1 MLWYSV
7 GVNLDLL
14 LADTENRRG
23 CFGGLL
29 QSCWPRAVRDTMRS
43 AESACEALRRMR
55 KHYWLSQVEAAA
67 LLGTSAATVQA
78 WEAGR
83 RKPSGAVRMLFR
95 LTEYALKEWP
105 PGPWREAVWGFPLA
119 QIVAWR
125 KHETGQDQSAKVREN
140 FEARFLGSSA
150 AEKQQTL
157 QDCQR
162 LLDWMNSVA
171 AKEREQARNKP
182 NDES

>member
-1 MLWYSV
+1 
-7 GVNLDLL
+7 
-14 LADTENRRG
+14 
-23 CFGGLL
+23 
-29 QSCWPRAVRDTMRS
+29 
-43 AESACEALRRMR
+43 MR
-55 KHYWLSQVEAAA
+55 KNYRLSQVEAAA

-83 RKPSGAVRMLFR
+83 RRPSGAARTLIR

-125 KHETGQDQSAKVREN
+125 KHETENEQSEN
-140 FEARFLGSSA
+140 VVDEFKTRFRRSSA
-150 AEKQQTL
+150 VEKEQTIRA
-157 QDCQR
+157 CQH

-171 AKEREQARNKP
+171 VKVQEPARNQP
-182 NDES
+182 N